1 MEGDEGMSD
10 LTGKPEVI
18 VYVVSDAAGDTGEL
32 VVRAAIAQFHPIH
45 ADIRR
50 APFVS
55 DVALLARITEQA
67 AIAEAIVL
75 YTLVRPH
82 LREAMRQLAEEAG
95 ITAID
100 LLGSFIETLEQR
112 TGRKSRQEPGLN
124 HVLDADYFRKVEAV
138 EFAVKYDDARDTMG
152 VLKADIVLV
161 GVSRTSKTPLSMYL
175 AHQKFKVA
183 NVPLVPELKPPEEL
197 FALPKRKVIG
207 LTIDTGYLN
216 VIRKE
221 RLKALGLPNTAAYA
235 TKNRIQQELEYA
247 ESIMKKLD
255 CVVIDVSHKAVEET
269 ASLIMEYIRTP

>member
-1 MEGDEGMSD
+1 MEQGDR
-10 LTGKPEVI
+10 KPEVI

-32 VVRAAIAQFHPIH
+32 VVRAAIAQFHPIQ
-45 ADIRR
+45 AEIRR
-50 APFVS
+50 TPFITDES
-55 DVALLARITEQA
+55 ALERVKEQA
-67 AIAEAIVL
+67 KLSNAIVL
-75 YTLVRPH
+75 YTLVIPH
-82 LREAMRQLAEEAG
+82 LRECMRRLAESSG

-100 LLGSFIETLEQR
+100 LLGPFIETLENR

-138 EFAVKYDDARDTMG
+138 EFAVKYDDARDTSG

-183 NVPLVPELKPPEEL
+183 NVPLVPELKPPDEL
-197 FALPKRKVIG
+197 FKIAKHKIIG
-207 LTIDTGYLN
+207 LTIDTSYLN

-221 RLKALGLPNTAAYA
+221 RLKALGLPNTASYA
-235 TKNRIQQELEYA
+235 TTDRIEKELLYA
-247 ESIMKKLD
+247 ENLMKQLD

-269 ASLIMEYIRTP
+269 ASLIMEYVRRQ